1 MFSRSALRTSS
12 RLFST
17 SAPRQTKVAVLGAG
31 GGIGQP
37 LSLLLKSD
45 PLVTSLSLYDIRGAP
60 GVAADVSHVDTASE
74 ARYLVNGYAAD
85 HLDDALSGA
94 KVVVIPAGVPRKPG
108 MTRDD
113 LFNTNASIVRDLAS
127 AVARVAPDAC
137 ILVISN
143 PVNSTV
149 PIVAATLEKAGVFD
163 PKRLFGV
170 TTLDVVRAARFL
182 AGVSGATPNDTPVTV
197 VGGHSGATIVPLLSQ
212 SSYGKGVT
220 GEAYAALVNRI
231 QFGGDEVVKAK
242 DGAGSAT
249 LSMAYAG
256 AKFANAVLRGLNGE
270 KGVVTPT
277 FVKSPLFEDKGV
289 DFFSSNVELGPNGVE
304 KIHPIGQLSA
314 EEEKLMEACIPELK
328 KNIEKGKA
336 FAA

>member
-1 MFSRSALRTSS
+1 MLSRAAVRALSGQS

-17 SAPRQTKVAVLGAG
+17 TAARNTKVAVLGAG

-37 LSLLLKSD
+37 LSLLLKND

-74 ARYLVNGYAAD
+74 VQGYAAD
-85 HLDDALSGA
+85 KLDEALEGVE
-94 KVVVIPAGVPRKPG
+94 VVVIPAGVPRKV
-108 MTRDD
+108 R
-113 LFNTNASIVRDLAS
+113 LVVTNASIVRDLAS
-127 AVARVAPDAC
+127 AIGRVSPTAH

-149 PIVAATLEKAGVFD
+149 PIVASTLAKAGVYN
-163 PKRLFGV
+163 PARVFGV
-170 TTLDVVRAARFL
+170 TTLDVVRAARFS
-182 AGVSGATPNDTPVTV
+182 AGITGVHPNDTPITV

-212 SSYGKGVT
+212 STYGKAIK
-220 GEAYAALVNRI
+220 GETYEKLVYRI

-256 AKFANAVLRGLNGE
+256 AKFTNSLLRGLNGE

-277 FVKSPLFEDKGV
+277 FVESPLFKDQGI
-289 DFFSSNVELGPNGVE
+289 DFFSSSVELGPNGVE
-304 KIHPIGQLSA
+304 TIHPIGPLSA
-314 EEEKLMEACIPELK
+314 EEEKLLAACLPELK

-336 FAA
+336 FVESS